1 MFFNL
6 LIFFFKKNLNNFFK
20 YFFLKKNI
28 LYVLT
33 NFHFYY
39 NLIFFLKKSTF
50 FQLKNLTDIIIVDFP
65 YKFYRFLVSYFLL
78 SLKFNFRLNVYL
90 CVNELNPLM
99 TIKNLFLAANW
110 LEREIWDFYG
120 IFFLFNNDLR
130 RIFSDYGF
138 NGYPLRKDFPLY
150 GYSEMFYDDSFS
162 SIIYTDVKINRD

>member
-1 MFFNL
+1 
-6 LIFFFKKNLNNFFK
+6 
-20 YFFLKKNI
+20 
-28 LYVLT
+28 
-33 NFHFYY
+33 
-39 NLIFFLKKSTF
+39 
-50 FQLKNLTDIIIVDFP
+50 
-65 YKFYRFLVSYFLL
+65 
-78 SLKFNFRLNVYL
+78 
-90 CVNELNPLM
+90 M

-162 SIIYTDVKINRD
+162 SLIYTDVKINRD